1 MGALRPTGS
10 RSYDP
15 QLGPVS
21 AVWSAPEGRTQRDG
35 RSNPRA
41 AALVTRLHSSPLN
54 SPLHRLGRLWPGP
67 VNGWFTI
74 EHRGLIARLLS
85 GAEGDGAHQPRR
97 EVSTQHRGGIDVQ
110 RVGRAPLKYLCA
122 GLLQGPGC
130 AW

>member
-21 AVWSAPEGRTQRDG
+21 AVWSASEGRTQRDG

-54 SPLHRLGRLWPGP
+54 SPLHGLGRLWPGP
-67 VNGWFTI
+67 VNGWFRPSGIRSSGTPALASFRAKDSKASAI
-74 EHRGLIARLLS
+74 LS
-85 GAEGDGAHQPRR
+85 AVTGD
-97 EVSTQHRGGIDVQ
+97 
-110 RVGRAPLKYLCA
+110 
-122 GLLQGPGC
+122 
-130 AW
+130 